1 MKAKLRPFQLSD
13 AERLAQLAN
22 NYEIAR
28 FLTNRFPHP
37 YTVEH
42 AKEFIETFQKD
53 KPCQRFAVTVNDEL
67 IGGCGI
73 NLQEDI
79 FINNAELGYWIGEE
93 YQKKGYMS
101 QALQLISDYA
111 FANFPITRLFC
122 RIYGNNP
129 ASMRVAEKVG
139 FTLEGKFEKTLL
151 KYGEVL
157 DEYIYAK
164 RR

>member
-1 MKAKLRPFQLSD
+1 MKAELRPFELSD
-13 AERLAQLAN
+13 VERLAQLAN

-42 AKEFIETFQKD
+42 AKEFIELFQKD
-53 KPCQRFAVTVNDEL
+53 KPCQRFAIVVNDEL

-79 FINNAELGYWIGEE
+79 FVNNAELGYWIAKE
-93 YQKKGYMS
+93 YQGKGYMTD
-101 QALQLISDYA
+101 ALKAITNYG
-111 FANFPITRLFC
+111 FENFPVTRIFC

-129 ASMRVAEKVG
+129 ASMRVAEKAG
-139 FTLEGKFEKTLL
+139 FKLEAKFDKTLV

>member
-1 MKAKLRPFQLSD
+1 MKAKLRPFELSD
-13 AERLAQLAN
+13 AERLAELAN

-37 YTVEH
+37 YTIEH
-42 AKEFIETFQKD
+42 SKEFIELFQKD
-53 KPCQRFAVTVNDEL
+53 VPCQRFAVIVNGEL
-67 IGGCGI
+67 VGGCGI
-73 NLQEDI
+73 HLQEDV
-79 FINNAELGYWIGEE
+79 FVNNAELGYWIGEE

-111 FANFPITRLFC
+111 FANFPVTRLYC

-129 ASMRVAEKVG
+129 GSMRVAEKVG
-139 FTLEGKFEKTLL
+139 FTLEAKFEKTLL
-151 KYGEVL
+151 KYKEVL